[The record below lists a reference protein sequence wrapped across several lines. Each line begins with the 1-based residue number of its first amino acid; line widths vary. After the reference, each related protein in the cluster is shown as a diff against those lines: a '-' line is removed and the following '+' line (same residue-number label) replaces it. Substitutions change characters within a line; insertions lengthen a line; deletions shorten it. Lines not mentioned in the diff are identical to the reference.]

1 MEYLLKRIAYLK
13 GLADGYDLDSESK
26 EGKILSELI
35 DVISDMV
42 DELSLIHISEP
53 TRPLF

>member
-26 EGKILSELI
+26 EGKI
-35 DVISDMV
+35 
-42 DELSLIHISEP
+42 
-53 TRPLF
+53 